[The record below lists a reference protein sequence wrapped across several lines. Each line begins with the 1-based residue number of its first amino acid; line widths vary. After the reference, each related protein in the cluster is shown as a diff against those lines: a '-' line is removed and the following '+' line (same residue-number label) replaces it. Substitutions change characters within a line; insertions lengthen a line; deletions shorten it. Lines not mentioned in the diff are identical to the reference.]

1 MGVTPSHED
10 MNDRIRRAA
19 GHAPAPPAQAPMP
32 VGDLGI
38 GRGGTCIERRPA
50 PPVSMTN
57 LIRAQRDMN
66 REERLARAQAYE
78 HD

>member
-1 MGVTPSHED
+1 
-10 MNDRIRRAA
+10 
-19 GHAPAPPAQAPMP
+19 
-32 VGDLGI
+32 
-38 GRGGTCIERRPA
+38 
-50 PPVSMTN
+50 MTN